1 MHSTCVGTHELE
13 YTQHCVGLPQQGSTR
28 RVGSLLPPHLDY
40 PIRRRPR
47 CVCVCV
53 CVCVCMYVCVCV
65 CVCVRVCVYVCVYV
79 CVCVCVCCVCVC
91 VRVRFCV
98 LLCTN
103 ALVRACAPRVH
114 ERTSC
119 WRGERRYSRR
129 EHARTPVNAR
139 LAPGSNNRSS
149 VAAVVDPNWAGRG
162 GGFGGRD
169 CGGRGVAGAPRRVCC
184 LETARPSSSGLAIF
198 AFAEPPFSYSLRS
211 IC

>member
-28 RVGSLLPPHLDY
+28 RVCSLLPPHLDY

-53 CVCVCMYVCVCV
+53 CVCVL
-65 CVCVRVCVYVCVYV
+65 
-79 CVCVCVCCVCVC
+79 CVC

-149 VAAVVDPNWAGRG
+149 VAAVVNPNWAGRG